1 MSGYAY
7 DLVLSGGRV
16 VDPAND
22 VDAVLDVGMKDG
34 SIAAISEGIPG
45 EKAREI
51 VDLQGDV
58 VFPGA
63 VDSHVHVGRAER
75 GVGYRMT
82 AAVGVTTMIDF
93 GSTMDEFLPG
103 LADRGVG
110 QTVGA
115 LYPINRE
122 LSDRHAP
129 RGEIIGLVDEALE
142 EGSLGVKIVGG
153 HYPLTPDTTAEIID
167 VANDRGCYI
176 AFHLGTTETGSHI
189 EGVREIPQLLG
200 NNRMHV
206 AHANSYCRGMVDSPA
221 EEILETM
228 DILDDLGDQV
238 VAESYLGTIN
248 GTGGKCSDGKPES
261 HVTRNCLAM
270 RGYSPTQDGLREA
283 IADGYGNV
291 RTEYGGRMLLVTGD
305 EGVRLWEDADTDM
318 PMSFPVNSPQ
328 STFLAAT
335 AKNDAGD
342 FIVDAISTDGGANP
356 RNVAVERGMALV
368 RYGALTL
375 SELAEKLSAAPA
387 DMFGLTS
394 KGHLG
399 EGADA
404 DVTVIDGERGLAR
417 MTIAG
422 GRPIMLDG
430 VIIGCGGTVITTGE
444 GAAAVRDAG
453 FPAHISATED
463 TRLYR

>member
-1 MSGYAY
+1 MPRYAY
-7 DLVLSGGRV
+7 DLVLTGGRV
-16 VDPAND
+16 IDPQND
-22 VDAVLDVGMKDG
+22 IDAVLDLGIKDG
-34 SIAAISEGIPG
+34 HITAVSEGISG

-51 VDLQGDV
+51 IDLEGDL
-58 VFPGA
+58 VFPGV
-63 VDSHVHVGRAER
+63 VDSHVHVGRGR

-82 AAVGVTTMIDF
+82 AAVGVTTMVDF
-93 GSTMDEFLPG
+93 GSTMDDFLAG
-103 LADRGVG
+103 FGERGVG

-122 LSDRHAP
+122 LSDRDAP
-129 RGEIIGLVDEALE
+129 QGEIAGLVDEALA
-142 EGSLGVKIVGG
+142 EGSLGIKIVGG
-153 HYPLTPDTTAEIID
+153 HYPLTPETTSEIISA
-167 VANDRGCYI
+167 ANERGCYI

-189 EGVREIPQLLG
+189 EGVREIPELLG
-200 NNRMHV
+200 DNRMHV
-206 AHANSYCRGMVDSPA
+206 AHANSYCRGMVESPA

-228 DILDDLGDQV
+228 QLLDRLDEQV

-248 GTGGKCSDGKPES
+248 GTSGSCSDGKPDS
-261 HVTRNCLAM
+261 HVTRNCLTM
-270 RGYSPTQDGLREA
+270 RGYSPTQDGLRQA

-291 RTEYGGRMLLVTGD
+291 RVEYGGRMVLVTGT
-305 EGVRLWEDADTDM
+305 EGVKLWEEKDTDM
-318 PMSFPVNSPQ
+318 SMSFPVNSPQ
-328 STFLAAT
+328 ATFTAAT
-335 AKNDAGD
+335 AKNEEGE

-375 SELAEKLSAAPA
+375 SELADKLSAAPA
-387 DMFGLTS
+387 DMFGLKQ

-404 DVTVIDGERGLAR
+404 DVTVIDPDVGLTR

-430 VIIGCGGTVITTGE
+430 VILGCGGTVITTAE
-444 GAAAVRDAG
+444 GAPAVQEAG
-453 FPAHISATED
+453 FSSLVAEAEQG
-463 TRLYR
+463 RLYR